1 MSITAIL
8 GLPLRLIRRNRGQH
22 AGDPYSE
29 PFERVADTDIRR
41 IHGLPPAERLPLT
54 PLPAPAGR
62 GYALHVIP
70 DVPAPCHCGRGARH
84 LLDACETGTAEDIDA
99 AFSTAQFEAVTP

>member
-1 MSITAIL
+1 VSITAIL
-8 GLPLRLIRRNRGQH
+8 GLPLRLIRRNRGHH

-29 PFERVADTDIRR
+29 PYERFADTDIRR
-41 IHGLPPAERLPLT
+41 IHGLPRAERLPLT
-54 PLPAPAGR
+54 PLPERTPRA
-62 GYALHVIP
+62 YTLHAVP

-84 LLDACETGTAEDIDA
+84 LLDACETGTPEDIDA